1 MKIKSYSVWEPVKGI
16 CKQHA
21 VWIKNENS
29 SNSFFPLIYL
39 QRPKWLK
46 DDVAWE
52 KICKSIR
59 LDIPEDFEI
68 NVEDKQ
74 QS

>member
-1 MKIKSYSVWEPVKGI
+1 MKIKSYFVSGPVEGI

-21 VWIKNENS
+21 IWVSGDDAS
-29 SNSFFPLIYL
+29 SLWPVVYL
-39 QRPKWLK
+39 QRPKWFK

-59 LDIPEDFEI
+59 LDVPEDFEI
-68 NVEDKQ
+68 NV
-74 QS
+74 

>member
-1 MKIKSYSVWEPVKGI
+1 MKIKTYSISGPVKGI

-21 VWIKNENS
+21 IWALEDDASSVW
-29 SNSFFPLIYL
+29 PVVYL

-59 LDIPEDFEI
+59 LDIPKDFEI
-68 NVEDKQ
+68 NV
-74 QS
+74 